1 MATTGRTARYWKT
14 WRSPDPFMLQKL
26 RLFVTLALLVAV
38 PMQGIAAVAGS
49 LCMAFGETPQQAH
62 HDDAAGSSHDHGS
75 GDDDGASHSHCG
87 PCVACCATTAIAG
100 GVSLPL
106 PAAVA
111 STPQAASLPAPGTL
125 RRDKLDRPPL
135 AA

>member
-1 MATTGRTARYWKT
+1 MNIGQA
-14 WRSPDPFMLQKL
+14 MLQKL

-38 PMQGIAAVAGS
+38 PVQGIAAVAGS

-75 GDDDGASHSHCG
+75 GQDDSAAHSHCG

-100 GVSLPL
+100 ALTIALPCV
-106 PAAVA
+106 VA
-111 STPQAASLPAPGTL
+111 SAPQAASVPAPGTL

-135 AA
+135 AT